1 MGRVYF
7 SDCLSHNTGVLKRGQ
22 KLTNTLKTEEVRMYS
37 SSLLRNGLWRKCLVT
52 EYFPRVRLSQQT
64 CLMAL
69 ATRRWGVS
77 GPATVDTHYTAG
89 LCGGC
94 WEETYTAREACAQ
107 GRRGRQLHCCCV
119 QERGLG
125 LQEFLAMVLVRTQ
138 FIIAAFCYCGFLL
151 LFYCVRPLLVTFK

>member
-7 SDCLSHNTGVLKRGQ
+7 SGCLSHNTGVLKRGQ

-37 SSLLRNGLWRKCLVT
+37 SLLLRNGLWRKCLVT
-52 EYFPRVRLSQQT
+52 EYFPRVWLGQQT

-69 ATRRWGVS
+69 ATLRWGVS

-94 WEETYTAREACAQ
+94 WEETYTAQEACAQ
-107 GRRGRQLHCCCV
+107 GPAWTPIALLLCPGT
-119 QERGLG
+119 GLG
-125 LQEFLAMVLVRTQ
+125 LQEFLSMVLVRTQ
-138 FIIAAFCYCGFLL
+138 FFIAAFCYCGFLL
-151 LFYCVRPLLVTFK
+151 LFYCVRPLLVAFK

>member
-1 MGRVYF
+1 MGRVYLSGF
-7 SDCLSHNTGVLKRGQ
+7 LSHNTRVLKRGQ

-52 EYFPRVRLSQQT
+52 EFFLRVRLGQQT

-69 ATRRWGVS
+69 ALLRWGVS

-89 LCGGC
+89 PCGGC

-107 GRRGRQLHCCCV
+107 GP
-119 QERGLG
+119 
-125 LQEFLAMVLVRTQ
+125 AWTP
-138 FIIAAFCYCGFLL
+138 IALL
-151 LFYCVRPLLVTFK
+151 LCPGTWSWSSRVPHHGFGTNTIHHCSVLLLWFFVIVLLCTPHLVAFK